1 MKVDYI
7 SEIIYEVQHIERTRF
22 SKAFFFCDTKYIK
35 IHLIDYNYLS
45 EICSISG
52 YKSATINNSTKL
64 LTIHSIGNL
73 S

>member
-7 SEIIYEVQHIERTRF
+7 SKIIYEVQHIDRSKF
-22 SKAFFFCDTKYIK
+22 SEACIFCDTKYRK

-64 LTIHSIGNL
+64 LTIHSIDNQ